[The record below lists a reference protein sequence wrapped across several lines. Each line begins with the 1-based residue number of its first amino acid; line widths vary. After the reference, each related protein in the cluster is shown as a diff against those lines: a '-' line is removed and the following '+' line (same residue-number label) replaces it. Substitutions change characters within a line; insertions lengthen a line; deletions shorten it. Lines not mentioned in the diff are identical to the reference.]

1 MLSSS
6 FFSPEDGTV
15 CIGQGMAYKTLWQK
29 EENVGSLV
37 SGLMRLQLPGFQ
49 GPCWLPVLAAASC
62 GLGVR
67 SPRVVVLAD
76 EGSGWLQLELRTLRS
91 DCDSY
96 SDLAQVICSV
106 SHFSWTTPSWSSPPR
121 SLDTLG
127 FLKTK
132 GKDWGKLS
140 LSPNHLHFS
149 GVMGTTLK
157 ETTLSSGNLSFA
169 YLKIKSLHFLT
180 SRRYCFF
187 LLLSMPRKKSWWKWS
202 SRIILLIL
210 QAKRRHFR
218 ENLPKSTS
226 LTPPSVV
233 NKMLFPFIS
242 RWIVLLLCK
251 CCSP

>member
-1 MLSSS
+1 MKAQVGFSWSWEHWGLTVSPTQTWPRWSVLCLT
-6 FFSPEDGTV
+6 SPEWRPLEAPHPDPWILWGFWKLKPK
-15 CIGQGMAYKTLWQK
+15 IG
-29 EENVGSLV
+29 GSSAWV
-37 SGLMRLQLPGFQ
+37 LP
-49 GPCWLPVLAAASC
+49 L
-62 GLGVR
+62 
-67 SPRVVVLAD
+67 
-76 EGSGWLQLELRTLRS
+76 
-91 DCDSY
+91 
-96 SDLAQVICSV
+96 
-106 SHFSWTTPSWSSPPR
+106 
-121 SLDTLG
+121 
-127 FLKTK
+127 
-132 GKDWGKLS
+132 
-140 LSPNHLHFS
+140 PNHLHFS

-157 ETTLSSGNLSFA
+157 EATLSSGNLSFG

-202 SRIILLIL
+202 SHIILLIL